1 MSDIEK
7 KKEAARKRAKSVRD
21 NARWAR
27 RHGTSRQQTPG
38 VKIIGSP
45 LLDGPSEEEESD
57 IPESL
62 ENVVTEYILGKG
74 GILITDQTTIP
85 TIHNEVDSR
94 DVSEVIIAR
103 ILGPDEKWGLER
115 KFFFRGRQ
123 AIHAHRLQNGT
134 IIEVG
139 LQSYSGYVSRTYY
152 IVDGNE
158 FRAFAQYNFR
168 RTD

>member
-1 MSDIEK
+1 M
-7 KKEAARKRAKSVRD
+7 RD

-27 RHGTSRQQTPG
+27 RHGTSRQLTPG
-38 VKIIGSP
+38 VKVVGSP
-45 LLDGPSEEEESD
+45 LLDGPKEKSSEPDED
-57 IPESL
+57 DSL
-62 ENVVTEYILGKG
+62 EELVTSYVLGKG
-74 GILITDQTTIP
+74 GIRITEQTTVS
-85 TIHNEVDSR
+85 TVYSKSDSD

-115 KFFFRGRQ
+115 NFFFRGRKS
-123 AIHAHRLQNGT
+123 IYAHRLPDGT
-134 IIEVG
+134 VIEVG